1 MTSGRA
7 TRALPTGAAGIE
19 RARALHALCGLL
31 LVCSVAGCS
40 RDPVIVAGLQLD
52 QNGGPDDGSGNG
64 SEPPEAGAGGLP
76 DDAGMAGAGGEA
88 VATAGTG
95 AAPSCEI
102 DDPWF
107 WIKRAI
113 VRLNCKVRITDE
125 DLLRALEEFQRNLPI
140 VPSGEE
146 RMYEPCDYLAIWF
159 YQNPEDA
166 QEYIV
171 CPSKCL
177 LLKQDVDRETE
188 EFLECT
194 ADAGSAP

>member
-31 LVCSVAGCS
+31 LVWSVAGCS

-76 DDAGMAGAGGEA
+76 DDAGTAGAAGEA

-102 DDPWF
+102 DRWF
-107 WIKRAI
+107 WIKLAI
-113 VRLNCKVRITDE
+113 VQRECRVRVTDE

-140 VPSGEE
+140 PPSSEE
-146 RMYEPCDYLAIWF
+146 RMYEPCDYLAVWF
-159 YQNPEDA
+159 YQNPEDK
-166 QEYIV
+166 QEFIV
-171 CPSKCL
+171 CPSKCTWL
-177 LLKQDVDRETE
+177 EDNVMSTAE
-188 EFLECT
+188 ERRACM
-194 ADAGSAP
+194 ADAGIAP